1 MRLSGRPRL
10 TTLSRGIYIRPNH
23 IKQRLGAFIAHGEKK
38 RDQNGGGGLKK
49 EWENFQDEQN
59 LHRGCE
65 MEEKKCV
72 FDSEEGVAVAGGPL
86 GSCLKVM

>member
-1 MRLSGRPRL
+1 M
-10 TTLSRGIYIRPNH
+10 
-23 IKQRLGAFIAHGEKK
+23 AKK
-38 RDQNGGGGLKK
+38 RGGLKK